1 MRKEDKIELVKDLT
15 QKFKDNNIFYLL
27 DASGLSVAEVNSFRE
42 KCFKKDIEYKVV
54 KNTFIK
60 KALENQDADYSE
72 IINGDSLKGFSGLLF
87 SNQSPS
93 SPAKVIKEFRK
104 SSDSELPSLK
114 VASIE
119 SDIFTGDNHLDS
131 LSKLKGKEE
140 IIGDIVLLLQSPAKN
155 IISLL
160 KSSENKISG
169 VVKALEDKQE

>member
-1 MRKEDKIELVKDLT
+1 MNPTEDQTNSEVTDLDDESSIEK
-15 QKFKDNNIFYLL
+15 
-27 DASGLSVAEVNSFRE
+27 
-42 KCFKKDIEYKVV
+42 KKDVNYINENTSGSKLSDLSKDVEDEYKFGWS
-54 KNTFIK
+54 N
-60 KALENQDADYSE
+60 YSE

-87 SNQSPS
+87 ANQSPS
-93 SPAKVIKEFRK
+93 GPAKVLKEFRK
-104 SSDSELPSLK
+104 TLDSDHPSLK

-119 SDIFTGDNHLDS
+119 SDIFIGEDHLDS

-169 VVKALEDKQE
+169 VVKALENKQE

>member
-27 DASGLSVAEVNSFRE
+27 DASGLTVSEVNSFRE
-42 KCFKKDIEYKVV
+42 KCFKKDVEYKVV
-54 KNTFIK
+54 KNTFIR
-60 KALENQDADYSE
+60 KALENQSEDYSE

-87 SNQSPS
+87 SNKTPS
-93 SPAKVIKEFRK
+93 DPAKILKEFRK
-104 SSDSELPSLK
+104 SLDSDTPSLK
-114 VASIE
+114 AASIE
-119 SDIFTGDNHLDS
+119 SDVFVGDEHLDS

-140 IIGDIVLLLQSPAKN
+140 IIGDIVLLLQSPAKE

-169 VVKALEDKQE
+169 VVKALENK

>member
-1 MRKEDKIELVKDLT
+1 MCIRD
-15 QKFKDNNIFYLL
+15 
-27 DASGLSVAEVNSFRE
+27 R
-42 KCFKKDIEYKVV
+42 
-54 KNTFIK
+54 
-60 KALENQDADYSE
+60 
-72 IINGDSLKGFSGLLF
+72 
-87 SNQSPS
+87 
-93 SPAKVIKEFRK
+93 VIKEFRK
-104 SSDSELPSLK
+104 SSNSELPSLK

-169 VVKALEDKQE
+169 VVKALGDKQE